1 MMWKGGLAR
10 ASSRG
15 GLDRVL
21 LAVLVAGSSTCG
33 GDTGP
38 NPTDASSMAA
48 VSGGGQKAPVGAV
61 LPESPVVLVT
71 DQAGAPMSGSGPP
84 REGAAWRRRWTP
96 PGWMDTRRRG
106 APWDRS
112 PGRRPRRRR
121 PAAGDGA
128 LTITASATPPLR
140 RRAITCCSFST
151 AMGSRRTEKCSDTVE
166 PTARGTWP
174 GARGRRRAAARRTP
188 VLARSLIPECGWM
201 HRMLMAVRQDVM
213 GPVE

>member
-1 MMWKGGLAR
+1 MGPQYVFNGTMMWKGGLAR

-71 DQAGAPMSGSGPP
+71 DQAGAPMSGIAVEWAASGGGSVAP
-84 REGAAWRRRWTP
+84 AV
-96 PGWMDTRRRG
+96 DTTG
-106 APWDRS
+106 L
-112 PGRRPRRRR
+112 
-121 PAAGDGA
+121 DGY
-128 LTITASATPPLR
+128 S
-140 RRAITCCSFST
+140 
-151 AMGSRRTEKCSDTVE
+151 
-166 PTARGTWP
+166 
-174 GARGRRRAAARRTP
+174 AARRTLGSVP
-188 VLARSLIPECGWM
+188 GAQATTATSRGWGRRAHYHCIRDPSLAPPGHYMLFILNRNGVPSNGKVLGYGRAYGPRHMAGSERSPSSGCSSYARARSFP
-201 HRMLMAVRQDVM
+201 H
-213 GPVE
+213 P